1 MGQGFQWAMRQS
13 YFYDTDRDPN
23 NQPYN
28 LSDHRAW
35 IRFVSGGSDNL
46 RYRQLYNQGML
57 FWQGYDLN
65 IGSNTIKYVITD
77 LDVSNS
83 ESQSLK
89 LIVN

>member
-1 MGQGFQWAMRQS
+1 
-13 YFYDTDRDPN
+13 
-23 NQPYN
+23 
-28 LSDHRAW
+28 
-35 IRFVSGGSDNL
+35 
-46 RYRQLYNQGML
+46 ML

-89 LIVN
+89 LIVNQMPYRTAIGRAAKLPDFIDPCQEYKTSYFDPYLPHIKNDDIPEPFEVSVVDWFE